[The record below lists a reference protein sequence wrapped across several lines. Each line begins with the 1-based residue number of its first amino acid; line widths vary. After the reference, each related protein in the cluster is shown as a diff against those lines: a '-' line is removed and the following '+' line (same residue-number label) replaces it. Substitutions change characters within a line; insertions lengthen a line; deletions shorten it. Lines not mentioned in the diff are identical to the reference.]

1 MAEALGHVEFVL
13 KLAHFVAERRLGGI
27 IQRLLP
33 DTAELPTWDIAL
45 HTDQLEAGDARALF
59 EFFGELMLVEDW
71 FHLGLRLHL
80 GRRLAAATDA
90 LDLLVQ
96 RDIRRITWL
105 FGMRLCGAG

>member
-1 MAEALGHVEFVL
+1 
-13 KLAHFVAERRLGGI
+13 
-27 IQRLLP
+27 
-33 DTAELPTWDIAL
+33 
-45 HTDQLEAGDARALF
+45 
-59 EFFGELMLVEDW
+59 MLVEDW